1 MYFINEKGNVIG
13 LLKKKT
19 AWYVLARAIR
29 EKARNAVRGFVK
41 TPSESGKLTLLF
53 SKARGR
59 GRGSEIR
66 YN

>member
-41 TPSESGKLTLLF
+41 TPSESGKWTLLF
-53 SKARGR
+53 S
-59 GRGSEIR
+59 STV
-66 YN
+66 

>member
-1 MYFINEKGNVIG
+1 MEEHLCEAPSVAFGSAGSSDEKGNVIG

-41 TPSESGKLTLLF
+41 TPSESGK
-53 SKARGR
+53 
-59 GRGSEIR
+59 
-66 YN
+66 